1 MATKQLLLETS
12 KKMNSALALKK
23 FKTAYSLLQISNSL
37 RIELGQDILTLP
49 NLEAKS
55 N

>member
-1 MATKQLLLETS
+1 MSTKELLLETS
-12 KKMNSALALKK
+12 KKMNSALSKRK

-37 RIELGQDILTLP
+37 RIELGEYILTLP
-49 NLEAKS
+49 NLEAKF